1 MEMMLEKKQIW
12 VVFLFNCKM
21 NHKAV
26 ETTHNI
32 NSAFGPRTANECTGQ
47 WWFKK
52 LYKGDERLEDKEHS
66 GWPSEVDNDQLRGSW
81 KLILLQLHEKLP
93 KNSTSTILQSFFI
106 WSKLE
111 KRWKSLISGCLMS
124 WLEIKNI
131 VVLKC
136 HLPFILHNNEPFLNQ
151 IVTKSRLYTTGNDLF
166 SGWTKK
172 VQSTSQSQTCTK
184 RRSCSLFGVP
194 LLVWSTT
201 AFWIPVK
208 PLYLISMLSKS
219 MRCTENCNTYS

>member
-1 MEMMLEKKQIW
+1 M
-12 VVFLFNCKM
+12 
-21 NHKAV
+21 
-26 ETTHNI
+26 
-32 NSAFGPRTANECTGQ
+32 Q
-47 WWFKK
+47 WWSKK
-52 LYKGDERLEDKEHS
+52 FCKGDETLKMRSIVACHQRLTATNWQHHRS
-66 GWPSEVDNDQLRGSW
+66 WPSY
-81 KLILLQLHEKLP
+81 KPEKLP

-151 IVTKSRLYTTGNDLF
+151 IVTKSRLYTTGNDLL